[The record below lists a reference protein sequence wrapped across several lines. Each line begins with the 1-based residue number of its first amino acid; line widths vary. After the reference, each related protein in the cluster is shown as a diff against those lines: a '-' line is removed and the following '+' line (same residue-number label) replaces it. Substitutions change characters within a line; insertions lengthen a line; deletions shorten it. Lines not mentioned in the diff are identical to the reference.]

1 MKYWMTGLRR
11 MYTVEFNHSTTTII
25 SMDDNA
31 EFNDIEMTLTDNG
44 SVFLVQY
51 DDEAGSS
58 DMIMI
63 SHQQL
68 MDVVASMD
76 STEGLFR
83 LEIRRD

>member
-1 MKYWMTGLRR
+1 
-11 MYTVEFNHSTTTII
+11 MYTVEFNHDTTTII
-25 SMDDNA
+25 SMDDNDQ
-31 EFNDIEMTLTDNG
+31 FSDIEMTLTDNG

-51 DDEAGSS
+51 DDDAGSS

>member
-1 MKYWMTGLRR
+1 
-11 MYTVEFNHSTTTII
+11 MYTVEFNHSNTTII

-31 EFNDIEMTLTDNG
+31 EFNDIEMTLADNG
-44 SVFLVQY
+44 SVFLAQY
-51 DDEAGSS
+51 DDDAGSS

>member
-1 MKYWMTGLRR
+1 MGLRK

-31 EFNDIEMTLTDNG
+31 EFNDIEMTLADNG
-44 SVFLVQY
+44 SVFLAQY

>member
-1 MKYWMTGLRR
+1 

-51 DDEAGSS
+51 DDDAGSS

>member
-1 MKYWMTGLRR
+1 

-31 EFNDIEMTLTDNG
+31 EFNDIEMTLADNG
-44 SVFLVQY
+44 SVFLAQY

-68 MDVVASMD
+68 MDIVASMD

>member
-1 MKYWMTGLRR
+1 
-11 MYTVEFNHSTTTII
+11 MYTVEFYHDTITVI
-25 SMDDNA
+25 SMDDHDQ
-31 EFNDIEMTLTDNG
+31 FNDIEMTLADNG
-44 SVFLVQY
+44 LVLLAQY
-51 DDEAGSS
+51 DDDAGSS

-68 MDVVASMD
+68 MDIVASMN

>member
-1 MKYWMTGLRR
+1 

-31 EFNDIEMTLTDNG
+31 EFNDIEITLADNG
-44 SVFLVQY
+44 SVFLAQY

>member
-1 MKYWMTGLRR
+1 
-11 MYTVEFNHSTTTII
+11 MYTVEFYHDTTTVV
-25 SMDDNA
+25 SMDDSGQ
-31 EFNDIEMTLTDNG
+31 FSDIEMTLADNG
-44 SVFLVQY
+44 SVFLAQY
-51 DDEAGSS
+51 DDDAGIS
-58 DMIMI
+58 DIIMI

>member
-1 MKYWMTGLRR
+1 

-31 EFNDIEMTLTDNG
+31 EFNDIEMTLADNG
-44 SVFLVQY
+44 SVFLTQY

-68 MDVVASMD
+68 MDIVASMD

>member
-1 MKYWMTGLRR
+1 

-31 EFNDIEMTLTDNG
+31 EFNDIEITLADNG
-44 SVFLVQY
+44 SVFLAQY

-76 STEGLFR
+76 STEGLFK

>member
-1 MKYWMTGLRR
+1 
-11 MYTVEFNHSTTTII
+11 MYTVEFNHDTTTII
-25 SMDDNA
+25 SMDDHDQ
-31 EFNDIEMTLTDNG
+31 FGDIEITLTNNG
-44 SVFLVQY
+44 AVFLAQY

>member
-1 MKYWMTGLRR
+1 

-31 EFNDIEMTLTDNG
+31 EFNDIEMTLADNG
-44 SVFLVQY
+44 SVFLAQY

>member
-1 MKYWMTGLRR
+1 
-11 MYTVEFNHSTTTII
+11 MYTVEFNHDTTTII
-25 SMDDNA
+25 SMDDHDQ
-31 EFNDIEMTLTDNG
+31 FGDIEMTLTDNG
-44 SVFLVQY
+44 AVFLVQY

>member
-1 MKYWMTGLRR
+1 

>member
-1 MKYWMTGLRR
+1 MGLRK

-31 EFNDIEMTLTDNG
+31 EFNDIEMTLTDTG
-44 SVFLVQY
+44 SVFLAQY
-51 DDEAGSS
+51 DDEAGST

>member
-1 MKYWMTGLRR
+1 

-44 SVFLVQY
+44 SVFLAQY
-51 DDEAGSS
+51 DDDAGSS

-68 MDVVASMD
+68 MDIVASMD

>member
-1 MKYWMTGLRR
+1 

-31 EFNDIEMTLTDNG
+31 EFNDIEMTLADNG

>member
-1 MKYWMTGLRR
+1 

-31 EFNDIEMTLTDNG
+31 EFNDIEMTLADNG
-44 SVFLVQY
+44 SVFLAQY

-68 MDVVASMD
+68 MDVVSSMD

>member
-1 MKYWMTGLRR
+1 

-25 SMDDNA
+25 SMDDKA

-44 SVFLVQY
+44 SVFLAQY
-51 DDEAGSS
+51 DDDAGSS

>member
-1 MKYWMTGLRR
+1 
-11 MYTVEFNHSTTTII
+11 MYTVEFNHDTTTII
-25 SMDDNA
+25 SMDDNDQ
-31 EFNDIEMTLTDNG
+31 FSDIEMTLTDNG

-51 DDEAGSS
+51 DDDAGSS

-68 MDVVASMD
+68 MDIVASMD

>member
-1 MKYWMTGLRR
+1 

-31 EFNDIEMTLTDNG
+31 EFNDIEMTLADNG
-44 SVFLVQY
+44 SVFLAQY
-51 DDEAGSS
+51 DDDAGSS